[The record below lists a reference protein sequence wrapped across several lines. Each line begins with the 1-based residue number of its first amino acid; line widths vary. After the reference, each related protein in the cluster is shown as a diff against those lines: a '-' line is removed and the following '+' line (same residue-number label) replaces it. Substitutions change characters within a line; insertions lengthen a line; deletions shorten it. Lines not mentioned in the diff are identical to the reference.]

1 MYTLSN
7 FFNYLYEVSP
17 IITFTDSNRKLHH
30 LVLNL
35 LVIGAC
41 EFFFI
46 ADVVFDVFNY
56 DLIQLHWVSHTQ
68 IEVVF
73 TLFLGVTL
81 YFFVNNIR
89 ILLARQKQ
97 FETSVQVAKG
107 ELNQVIQRY
116 FDLWRLSPSEKEV
129 ALLLFKGFSAQE
141 IADLRNT
148 KIGTA
153 KNQSSNIY
161 QKAKVKNRNEL
172 FVLFIDDL
180 IGDLEITPAP
190 SDP

>member
-1 MYTLSN
+1 
-7 FFNYLYEVSP
+7 
-17 IITFTDSNRKLHH
+17 

-41 EFFFI
+41 ELFFI

-68 IEVVF
+68 VEIIF
-73 TLFLGVTL
+73 TLLLGVTL
-81 YFFVNNIR
+81 YFFVHNIR
-89 ILLARQKQ
+89 SLLARQKQ

-107 ELNQVIQRY
+107 ELNQVMQRY
-116 FDLWRLSPSEKEV
+116 FDLWLLTPSEKEV

-141 IADLRNT
+141 IADLRST

-172 FVLFIDDL
+172 FVLFIYDL
-180 IGDLEITPAP
+180 IGDLETIP
-190 SDP
+190 DPTHS

>member
-1 MYTLSN
+1 M
-7 FFNYLYEVSP
+7 
-17 IITFTDSNRKLHH
+17 
-30 LVLNL
+30 VLNL

-41 EFFFI
+41 ELFFI

-56 DLIQLHWVSHTQ
+56 DLIQLHWVTHTQ
-68 IEVVF
+68 VEIIF

-89 ILLARQKQ
+89 SLLTRQKQ
-97 FETSVQVAKG
+97 IEASIQVASG

-116 FDLWRLSPSEKEV
+116 FELWRLTPSEKEV
-129 ALLLFKGFSAQE
+129 ALLLFKGYSAQE

-153 KNQSSNIY
+153 KNQSSIIY
-161 QKAKVKNRNEL
+161 QKAEVKNRNEL
-172 FVLFIDDL
+172 FAVFVEDL
-180 IGDLEITPAP
+180 IGELNIPTTPATSP
-190 SDP
+190 GK